1 MLLGA
6 FEFLNIFD
14 GCEIK
19 KITSVILSK
28 MFVLEFKN
36 GESDSLANMN
46 KHHFEDQSWVN
57 CNTVVFSYLIHSIK
71 LFVLKVEFNPQ
82 VFSFLIV

>member
-6 FEFLNIFD
+6 FELLNIFD

-19 KITSVILSK
+19 KITSVIFSN
-28 MFVLEFKN
+28 MFVPEFNK

-46 KHHFEDQSWVN
+46 NHHIEDLSWVK
-57 CNTVVFSYLIHSIK
+57 CDLVQFSYFIYSIK
-71 LFVLKVEFNPQ
+71 LFAL
-82 VFSFLIV
+82 SLI

>member
-6 FEFLNIFD
+6 FEFFNIFD

-19 KITSVILSK
+19 KITSVIFSK
-28 MFVLEFKN
+28 MFVLELKK

-46 KHHFEDQSWVN
+46 KHHFEDLSWVK
-57 CNTVVFSYLIHSIK
+57 CNLVQFSYLIYSYSIK
-71 LFVLKVEFNPQ
+71 LFAL
-82 VFSFLIV
+82 SLI

>member
-19 KITSVILSK
+19 KITSIIFSK
-28 MFVLEFKN
+28 MFKK
-36 GESDSLANMN
+36 GESDLLVDMN
-46 KHHFEDQSWVN
+46 GHQFEDLRWVK
-57 CNTVVFSYLIHSIK
+57 CNLVLFPYLIYSIK
-71 LFVLKVEFNPQ
+71 LSAL
-82 VFSFLIV
+82 SLI